1 MIGNKYIK
9 KFLSVLSA
17 AAVLLSVAVM
27 PASAESSG
35 DFYEIVK
42 GRNLDFTG
50 NGSVGVDDLGIYHL
64 YYDYLD
70 NNRSYADV
78 FDKLLANGDFD
89 NNGEIDRWDLAVMTI
104 VVSGKLTDYLPGDV
118 NLDGV
123 INGSDA
129 TLALNCYTQL
139 SAGVSQ
145 NKIPYYYLIKGYGD
159 MNGDEIITASDATV
173 ILNMYTE
180 FSARK

>member
-1 MIGNKYIK
+1 MIGDKYIK

-17 AAVLLSVAVM
+17 TAILLSVAAM

-50 NGSVGVDDLGIYHL
+50 DGSV
-64 YYDYLD
+64 
-70 NNRSYADV
+70 
-78 FDKLLANGDFD
+78 
-89 NNGEIDRWDLAVMTI
+89 
-104 VVSGKLTDYLPGDV
+104 
-118 NLDGV
+118 DGV

>member
-1 MIGNKYIK
+1 MK
-9 KFLSVLSA
+9 KLVSLLSA
-17 AAVLLSVAVM
+17 AAVLLSVAAM

-159 MNGDEIITASDATV
+159 MNGDEIITGSDATV

-180 FSARK
+180 LSAGK